1 MTFRKVA
8 TIEDLWAGEM
18 MPVECAGLCVLLVN
32 LNDKVYAYEDA
43 CPHLGTALS
52 EGSLQGKTLT
62 CSTHG
67 WQFDASNG
75 RGINPQTAR
84 LKSIPVQVEN
94 EDIFVEVAGATPEG
108 EQ

>member
-84 LKSIPVQVEN
+84 LKSIPVQLEN
-94 EDIFVEVAGATPEG
+94 EDILVEVADATLQG

>member
-8 TIEDLWAGEM
+8 TIDDLWAGEM
-18 MPVECAGLCVLLVN
+18 MPVECAGQCILLVN
-32 LNDKVYAYEDA
+32 LDDKVYAYEDA
-43 CPHLGTALS
+43 CPHLGTPLS
-52 EGSLQGKTLT
+52 EGSLQGKMLT

-75 RGINPQTAR
+75 GGINPQTAR
-84 LKSIPVQVEN
+84 LKSVPVRIEN
-94 EDIFVEVAGATPEG
+94 DEILLEMADATPQG

>member
-8 TIEDLWAGEM
+8 TMDDLWAGEM
-18 MPVECAGLCVLLVN
+18 MPVECSGLCVLLVN
-32 LNDKVYAYEDA
+32 VDDKVCAYENA

-52 EGSLQGKTLT
+52 EGSLQGKMLT
-62 CSTHG
+62 CCTHG

-84 LKSIPVQVEN
+84 LKSIPVQVED
-94 EDIFVEVAGATPEG
+94 EDILVEVADATPQG